1 MDENIL
7 LLLVGSVLAF
17 SVFVALMA
25 TKIGVPSLVAF
36 LILGMALGTEAFG
49 DFAFY
54 DIHLARTI
62 GIIAL
67 VLILFEGGLSTSWRR
82 LRHVAIPAVLL
93 STIGVVV
100 TAGLTAL
107 LVKNL
112 FDLSWVE
119 SLLFGAVVSSTDA
132 AAVFASLRFTKLKV
146 KLARTLEAET
156 GVNDPMAIALTIGL
170 ISWLENPDHSISSF
184 AWLLTGQMG
193 WGLLMGALLG
203 LICIR
208 IFSHLPKSVGSFAP
222 VASLA
227 ACALTYGITAS
238 VGGSGFLAV
247 YLVGLAIGSTPSRYR
262 QHLVAFHEGIAF
274 LSQVILFIVLGV
286 LIAPEELKSV
296 AIPSLIIAVVLILI
310 IRPIAAFVS
319 LSLTNYGLR
328 EKLFIGLAGLRG
340 AVPIV
345 LGTFVLS
352 SESLDSRFTI
362 FNAVFFIVL
371 VSAVLQGVTVN
382 RLAKLLSLEESDI
395 DDGKPD
401 KKRVSKN
408 IMYEFLV
415 EADHSIK
422 GAKVKEVGLPKTAIL
437 ASVKRAGKK
446 RTAKKEMVLRRGD
459 ILFVIANENLAEDIY
474 DVFARW
480 RRRV

>member
-1 MDENIL
+1 MDENNL

-54 DIHLARTI
+54 DIYLARTI

-310 IRPIAAFVS
+310 IRPVAAFVS
-319 LSLTNYGLR
+319 LSITNYGLR

-382 RLAKLLSLEESDI
+382 RLAKLLGLEESDI

-415 EADHSIK
+415 EANHSIK